1 MDKLEPIKDTKK
13 TEKIIA
19 ALKAHV
25 VQGNLKTGTEFPSEK
40 ELALQ
45 LGVSRFS
52 LREAL
57 RVAEAQGLIEISRGR
72 RAKVAEPSASAAAAV
87 ISLSL
92 RRSSNAL
99 VDLAEARL
107 VLETYIARA
116 AAERITAAEIKTLEQ
131 TVEIIAANSKDLDL
145 CVAQDMEFHS
155 VLVRATRNVV
165 FEIMLAPL
173 TELLRE
179 ARKQTTVSPDMK
191 DIVMEHRQIIK
202 ALKARNSDQA
212 AECMSWHLDR
222 FRTRAAAKTGAKGKT
237 PVLK

>member
-72 RAKVAEPSASAAAAV
+72 RASRS
-87 ISLSL
+87 
-92 RRSSNAL
+92 RRFTPPQ
-99 VDLAEARL
+99 AR
-107 VLETYIARA
+107 
-116 AAERITAAEIKTLEQ
+116 
-131 TVEIIAANSKDLDL
+131 
-145 CVAQDMEFHS
+145 
-155 VLVRATRNVV
+155 
-165 FEIMLAPL
+165 
-173 TELLRE
+173 
-179 ARKQTTVSPDMK
+179 
-191 DIVMEHRQIIK
+191 
-202 ALKARNSDQA
+202 
-212 AECMSWHLDR
+212 
-222 FRTRAAAKTGAKGKT
+222 
-237 PVLK
+237 